1 MRINS
6 LNRIESSTKVLAYP
20 SGLVS
25 KFDSREKQFFI
36 KLCLALGI
44 TNDTEFEKIPVS
56 SFKRNSFKKL
66 LNQYGE
72 YFVIIGITNDGM
84 PWYSLY
90 DQRLR
95 RQVVLPHNS
104 IAFTKLLAI
113 TDVLYVAHGS
123 KELADRVAQQKA
135 ERLVNQEYEYY
146 FGRNSNFSNRD
157 KSGYRTRETEL
168 NDFDRSY
175 GLNKDS
181 REKYFDIIEKDP
193 ESKLQSLRNQYTKY
207 LNNAYTAAVKDGFS
221 KESLQALEVIINV
234 GQSVR
239 GSEFEDI
246 EDALKSNNIERAVAW
261 MFDLQIKLDRFKR
274 TGKPY

>member
-193 ESKLQSLRNQYTKY
+193 ESKLQSLRDQYTKY